1 MVGEAL
7 GGSFTRQRVVHTGHA
22 GHSRIT
28 LSGVAERGRTGVEP
42 LPDRYQTLLRV
53 ALADRGPRGA
63 AASARAPVCPATMT
77 RHAPGPPAGVAD
89 REHAGDQAGERRQ
102 ERQQHVAKR
111 VVLHIGTM
119 KSGTSFVQS
128 GLMANAALL
137 DAAGAR
143 YLGGTFGRQAKAVRD
158 LYQAP
163 RHAERHGR
171 WLSLAEEAR
180 GFEGSVGIIS
190 MEFLSFA
197 ERRQLDALLT
207 PLSGLDVEVVL
218 TVRDQFRAIPAQWQ
232 TFTRNFGTDDWE
244 TYLRRIDA
252 SPRTSAG
259 KSRAAKSFRRS
270 QSVDRILQR
279 WSDPRVSR
287 TTVVTVPAPDAPR
300 EELWRRFCRAAG
312 IAALEDAQLEETQEN
327 LSIGYASCDF
337 MRRLNVHLSE
347 VRPRFYRKGIR
358 PMVREALAPLRDSEA
373 RPALDRRGAELA
385 RDLNDRIRQAIDR
398 AGHELIGS
406 LDDLPLPDGVEA
418 PDRPAPPEPA
428 DVRRAALAARA
439 QVSQDLGL
447 TPEAPS
453 EDLDDL
459 VAEVAG
465 LLGKL
470 HRWGL

>member
-1 MVGEAL
+1 
-7 GGSFTRQRVVHTGHA
+7 
-22 GHSRIT
+22 
-28 LSGVAERGRTGVEP
+28 
-42 LPDRYQTLLRV
+42 
-53 ALADRGPRGA
+53 
-63 AASARAPVCPATMT
+63 
-77 RHAPGPPAGVAD
+77 
-89 REHAGDQAGERRQ
+89 
-102 ERQQHVAKR
+102 VAKR

-128 GLMANAALL
+128 GLMANPSLL

-163 RHAERHGR
+163 RHPERHGR
-171 WLSLAEEAR
+171 WLALADEAHS
-180 GFEGSVGIIS
+180 FEGEVGIVS

-197 ERRQLDALLT
+197 ERRQLDALLA

-252 SPRTSAG
+252 SPLTSAG

-270 QSVDRILQR
+270 QSVDRILKR

-287 TTVVTVPAPDAPR
+287 TTVVTVPGPDAPR

-312 IAALEDAQLEETQEN
+312 IASLQDAQLDETQEN
-327 LSIGYASCDF
+327 LSIGYASCEF
-337 MRRLNVHLSE
+337 MRRLNGHLSE

-373 RPALDRRGAELA
+373 RPVLDRRGAELA
-385 RDLNDRIRQAIDR
+385 RELNDRIRQAVAR
-398 AGHELIGS
+398 GGHELVGS
-406 LDDLPLPDGVEA
+406 LDDLPVPESVEA
-418 PDRPAPPEPA
+418 PERTTPPEPA
-428 DVRRAALAARA
+428 DVRRAVLAART
-439 QVSQDLGL
+439 QVSQDLEL
-447 TPEAPS
+447 TLGPPS
-453 EDLDDL
+453 GDPDDLDAL